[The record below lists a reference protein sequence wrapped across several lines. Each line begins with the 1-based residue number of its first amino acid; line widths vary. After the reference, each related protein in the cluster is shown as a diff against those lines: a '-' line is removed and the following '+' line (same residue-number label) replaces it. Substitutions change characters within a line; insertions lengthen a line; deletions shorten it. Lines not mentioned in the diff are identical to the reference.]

1 MGNLKVPR
9 LFQNSNYAT
18 GRINKLLS
26 LWESGLFSG
35 FSSLNLR
42 RLLRVVFSCA
52 AVFQGEWKGGRGG
65 VCRLV
70 SSLNFKGVGLWG

>member
-9 LFQNSNYAT
+9 LFQNSNYAA

-42 RLLRVVFSCA
+42 R
-52 AVFQGEWKGGRGG
+52 
-65 VCRLV
+65 
-70 SSLNFKGVGLWG
+70 

>member
-52 AVFQGEWKGGRGG
+52 AVFQGEWKGGGG
-65 VCRLV
+65 GRLV

>member
-18 GRINKLLS
+18 GRINNKQITFPT
-26 LWESGLFSG
+26 EFSG
-35 FSSLNLR
+35 FSSLSFR

-52 AVFQGEWKGGRGG
+52 AVFQVEWGGGGGGR
-65 VCRLV
+65 LV
-70 SSLNFKGVGLWG
+70 Y

>member
-18 GRINKLLS
+18 CRINKLLS

-52 AVFQGEWKGGRGG
+52 AVFQGEWGGGG
-65 VCRLV
+65 GSRLV

>member
-52 AVFQGEWKGGRGG
+52 AVFQGEWKGGG
-65 VCRLV
+65 RLV